1 MASSVEHLIV
11 SELTTAAEVLQRF
24 MNDPTNVQAI
34 ATAAD
39 YMVQAIRAQGKIM
52 ACGNGGSY
60 CDALHFVEELTGRYR
75 QDRPALP
82 AVLLGD
88 AAHLT
93 CVGNDY
99 GFEYVFS
106 RAVEALGQPGDVLVA
121 ISTSGNSA
129 NVLRAAES
137 AQKKGIRVIGLTGKD
152 GGQLAQ
158 MADIAL
164 IVPYQGYADRI
175 QEVHIKVIHLWIA
188 LIERQLGYTSLQQ

>member
-1 MASSVEHLIV
+1 MASSIEQLIIK
-11 SELTTAAEVLQRF
+11 ELTTAADVLRRF
-24 MNDPTNVQAI
+24 MNTPANVEAI
-34 ATAAD
+34 GAAAEL
-39 YMVQAIRAQGKIM
+39 MAQAIRRNGKIL

-99 GFEYVFS
+99 GFEHVFS
-106 RAVEALGQPGDVLVA
+106 RAVEALGRAGDVLVA
-121 ISTSGNSA
+121 ISTSGNSP
-129 NVLRAAES
+129 NVLRAAE
-137 AQKKGIRVIGLTGKD
+137 AARKKKIHVIGLTGKD

-164 IVPYQGYADRI
+164 VVPHMGYADRI

-188 LIERQLGYTSLQQ
+188 LIEQHLGYASLQQ

>member
-1 MASSVEHLIV
+1 
-11 SELTTAAEVLQRF
+11 
-24 MNDPTNVQAI
+24 
-34 ATAAD
+34 
-39 YMVQAIRAQGKIM
+39 
-52 ACGNGGSY
+52 
-60 CDALHFVEELTGRYR
+60 VEELTGRYR

-99 GFEYVFS
+99 GFEYVFA

-121 ISTSGNSA
+121 ISTSGKSA
-129 NVLRAAES
+129 NVLKAAE
-137 AQKKGIRVIGLTGKD
+137 AARKKNISVIALTGKD

-164 IVPYQGYADRI
+164 IVPHGGYADRI

-188 LIERQLGYTSLQQ
+188 LIEQHLGYASLQQ

>member
-1 MASSVEHLIV
+1 MASSVEQLIV

-24 MNDPTNVQAI
+24 MNDPKNVQAI

-39 YMVQAIRAQGKIM
+39 CMVQAIRAQGKIM

-188 LIERQLGYTSLQQ
+188 LIERQLGYASLQQ